1 MHYYLHYNIIYYNLV
16 ARNCCRGARRKFSTI
31 RAKAVESVPKVHS
44 TLLLRTRH
52 LSRNPTLWQMA
63 SGHGF
68 RLRTKRNGSTREK

>member
-1 MHYYLHYNIIYYNLV
+1 MRYYSHNNIIYYNIV
-16 ARNCCRGARRKFSTI
+16 AKNYCRGARRKFSTI
-31 RAKAVESVPKVHS
+31 GTKTSESVPKVHS
-44 TLLLRTRH
+44 SLLLRTRH